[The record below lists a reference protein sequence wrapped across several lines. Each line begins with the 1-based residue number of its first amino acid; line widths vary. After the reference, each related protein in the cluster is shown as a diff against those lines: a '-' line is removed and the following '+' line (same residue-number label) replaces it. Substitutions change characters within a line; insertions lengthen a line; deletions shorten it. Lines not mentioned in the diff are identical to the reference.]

1 MSSKPSALILQGN
14 NSTTSLRG
22 DWRNHAREV
31 TSPSGGRRPSIRFRL
46 AMLEWRSQ
54 TRDGL
59 RSIFL
64 HPTQPN
70 PTQPTILTEGPN
82 PTHPSHTYVK
92 CRHQYCRTHIFY
104 MSFISQRCLLKNKG
118 KRMSSY
124 ISSVLFRKPKK
135 TKVKDEK

>member
-54 TRDGL
+54 TRDGR

-64 HPTQPN
+64 HPTQSN

-82 PTHPSHTYVK
+82 ATHPSHTYVK
-92 CRHQYCRTHIFY
+92 CRHQYCRTHIFTCPLFHNDV
-104 MSFISQRCLLKNKG
+104 SSKIKGRECLAILPVYCSGNK
-118 KRMSSY
+118 KA
-124 ISSVLFRKPKK
+124 
-135 TKVKDEK
+135 KVKGEK